1 MRIAPRTASLA
12 LLLVLA
18 ACKPTTPD
26 TQAGPGAP
34 APVAPTPAAQ
44 PAAEPPAQPAPACPD
59 VDFAAFLQRFEGS
72 VDVQRAS
79 TADPLTMESIDPE
92 AEPEPATVSR
102 DVPLAEVEFPVVVDA
117 AQRQAEGSQQT
128 VTELG
133 ADAREVKIA
142 IPDTD
147 AQIRFEFRAD
157 PCWKLVKVSND
168 SL

>member
-26 TQAGPGAP
+26 TQTGTDAP
-34 APVAPTPAAQ
+34 APVAPSSAAQ
-44 PAAEPPAQPAPACPD
+44 PAAQPAPACPD

-92 AEPEPATVSR
+92 AEPEPAPVSR
-102 DVPLAEVEFPVVVDA
+102 NVPLAEVNFPVMVDA
-117 AQRQAEGSQQT
+117 SQRQAEGSQQT

-142 IPDTD
+142 TPDTD

>member
-26 TQAGPGAP
+26 TQTGTDAP
-34 APVAPTPAAQ
+34 APVAPPPAAQ
-44 PAAEPPAQPAPACPD
+44 PAAQPAPACPD

-72 VDVQRAS
+72 VNVQRAS

-102 DVPLAEVEFPVVVDA
+102 DVPLAEVEFPVMVDA

-147 AQIRFEFRAD
+147 AQMRFEFRAD
-157 PCWKLVKVSND
+157 PCWKLVRVSND
-168 SL
+168 TI